1 MYVQLINSTSF
12 MGKKVAFLKQAL
24 ALIYFS
30 FLPMLLM
37 SNFERDF
44 NLLSQK
50 LEDLG
55 KHNVLFIFI
64 FFQTSVRGF
73 CMTPYILSLSVIID
87 SILFANITP
96 FQHASMIKL

>member
-1 MYVQLINSTSF
+1 
-12 MGKKVAFLKQAL
+12 MGKKVAYLKQAL

-55 KHNVLFIFI
+55 KHNVLF
-64 FFQTSVRGF
+64 
-73 CMTPYILSLSVIID
+73 YILSV
-87 SILFANITP
+87 FC
-96 FQHASMIKL
+96 

>member
-1 MYVQLINSTSF
+1 
-12 MGKKVAFLKQAL
+12 MGKKVAYLKQAL

-55 KHNVLFIFI
+55 KHSFISI

-73 CMTPYILSLSVIID
+73 CMTPYIVSLSVIID
-87 SILFANITP
+87 SILFTNITP
-96 FQHASMIKL
+96 FQYASMIKL

>member
-12 MGKKVAFLKQAL
+12 MGKKVAYLKQAL

-55 KHNVLFIFI
+55 KHNVLFL
-64 FFQTSVRGF
+64 
-73 CMTPYILSLSVIID
+73 Y
-87 SILFANITP
+87 P
-96 FQHASMIKL
+96 FRLLLEAFV